1 MIYLDHAAT
10 TGVRPEVFAA
20 MKPWLEGSYGNP
32 SSAYDFGFSARAA
45 VNRARKQVSALIG
58 ASPDEI
64 FFTSGG
70 TESDNWVLQGCARI
84 AGSRKG
90 HIITTAIEHHAI
102 LHTADYLEQT
112 GFSITRL
119 MPDEN
124 GLISP
129 RSLEAAIR
137 PDTILV
143 SIMLANNE
151 IGTIQPIRDLAGIAH
166 AHHILFHTDA
176 VQAFGQ
182 IPIDVSELG
191 VDFLSASSHKLYG
204 PKGCGCLYIRTG
216 FTLPPLLFGGGQES
230 GMRAGTEAVP
240 SIVGFGAAAEL
251 AAAEMAETSAREQ
264 SLRDLLISRIL
275 SEIPFSRL
283 NGSPVSRLPG
293 NANFSFQFVEG
304 ATLLIMLDMKGICVS
319 TGSACT
325 ASSSE
330 SSHVLQ
336 AIGLPDDLA
345 RSSIRITIGRENT
358 EEDIQT
364 AADALKEIIAN
375 LRSMSEAYLRM
386 VKKHSFSLGGIKQ
399 DPDK

>member
-151 IGTIQPIRDLAGIAH
+151 IGTIQPIRELAGIAH

-325 ASSSE
+325 SSSSE

-364 AADALKEIIAN
+364 AADTLKEIIAN

-386 VKKHSFSLGGIKQ
+386 VKKH
-399 DPDK
+399 

>member
-151 IGTIQPIRDLAGIAH
+151 IGTIQPIRELAGIAH

-283 NGSPVSRLPG
+283 NGNPVSRLPG

-325 ASSSE
+325 SSSSE

-386 VKKHSFSLGGIKQ
+386 VKKH
-399 DPDK
+399 

>member
-119 MPDEN
+119 TPDEN

-151 IGTIQPIRDLAGIAH
+151 IGTIQPIRELAGIAH

-251 AAAEMAETSAREQ
+251 AAAEMAETSVREQ

>member
-129 RSLEAAIR
+129 RSLETAIR

-151 IGTIQPIRDLAGIAH
+151 IGTIQPIRELAGIAH

-216 FTLPPLLFGGGQES
+216 FTLPPLLFGGSQES

-240 SIVGFGAAAEL
+240 SIVGFGTAAEL

-386 VKKHSFSLGGIKQ
+386 VKKH
-399 DPDK
+399 

>member
-45 VNRARKQVSALIG
+45 VHRARKQVSALIG

-151 IGTIQPIRDLAGIAH
+151 IGTIQPIRELAGIAH

-230 GMRAGTEAVP
+230 EMRAGTEAVP

-325 ASSSE
+325 SSSSE

-386 VKKHSFSLGGIKQ
+386 VKKH
-399 DPDK
+399 

>member
-137 PDTILV
+137 PDTILI

-151 IGTIQPIRDLAGIAH
+151 IGTIQPIRELAGIAH

-325 ASSSE
+325 SSSSE

-386 VKKHSFSLGGIKQ
+386 VKKH
-399 DPDK
+399 

>member
-1 MIYLDHAAT
+1 MRKLMIYLDHAAT

-151 IGTIQPIRDLAGIAH
+151 IGTIQPIRELAGIAH

-325 ASSSE
+325 SSSSE

-386 VKKHSFSLGGIKQ
+386 VKKH
-399 DPDK
+399 

>member
-151 IGTIQPIRDLAGIAH
+151 IGTIQPIRELAGIAH

-325 ASSSE
+325 SSSSE

-386 VKKHSFSLGGIKQ
+386 VKKH
-399 DPDK
+399 

>member
-10 TGVRPEVFAA
+10 PGVRPEVFAA

-45 VNRARKQVSALIG
+45 VNHARKQVSALIG

-151 IGTIQPIRDLAGIAH
+151 IGTIQPIRELAGIAH

-325 ASSSE
+325 SSSSE

-358 EEDIQT
+358 EEHFQT

-386 VKKHSFSLGGIKQ
+386 VKKH
-399 DPDK
+399 

>member
-151 IGTIQPIRDLAGIAH
+151 IGTIQPIRELAGVAH

-264 SLRDLLISRIL
+264 SLRHLLISRIL

-364 AADALKEIIAN
+364 TADALKEIIAN

-386 VKKHSFSLGGIKQ
+386 VKKR
-399 DPDK
+399 

>member
-386 VKKHSFSLGGIKQ
+386 VKKH
-399 DPDK
+399 

>member
-58 ASPDEI
+58 TSPDEI

-151 IGTIQPIRDLAGIAH
+151 IGTIQPIRELAGIAH

-325 ASSSE
+325 SSSSE

-386 VKKHSFSLGGIKQ
+386 VKKH
-399 DPDK
+399 

>member
-1 MIYLDHAAT
+1 M
-10 TGVRPEVFAA
+10 
-20 MKPWLEGSYGNP
+20 
-32 SSAYDFGFSARAA
+32 
-45 VNRARKQVSALIG
+45 
-58 ASPDEI
+58 
-64 FFTSGG
+64 
-70 TESDNWVLQGCARI
+70 
-84 AGSRKG
+84 
-90 HIITTAIEHHAI
+90 
-102 LHTADYLEQT
+102 
-112 GFSITRL
+112 
-119 MPDEN
+119 
-124 GLISP
+124 
-129 RSLEAAIR
+129 
-137 PDTILV
+137 
-143 SIMLANNE
+143 
-151 IGTIQPIRDLAGIAH
+151 
-166 AHHILFHTDA
+166 
-176 VQAFGQ
+176 
-182 IPIDVSELG
+182 
-191 VDFLSASSHKLYG
+191 
-204 PKGCGCLYIRTG
+204 
-216 FTLPPLLFGGGQES
+216 
-230 GMRAGTEAVP
+230 
-240 SIVGFGAAAEL
+240 
-251 AAAEMAETSAREQ
+251 REQ

>member
-102 LHTADYLEQT
+102 LHTVDYLEQT

-386 VKKHSFSLGGIKQ
+386 VKKH
-399 DPDK
+399 